1 MTYAIVG
8 FGSIGKALAKA
19 FARKN
24 IELVVASTQAPE
36 KIQSEATKIGTKIIA
51 KRVNEAIKANIIF
64 LAVPFTTH
72 KEVSSLL
79 PSWEG
84 KIIVDVTNAYGIPPS
99 QLNNQPSSKVI
110 ETAFKGAKFVKGF
123 NHLPAAT
130 LAKDPR
136 VGENGKRVIFLSSEN
151 KEAIEQISQLAS
163 QLGFAPIN
171 LGGISE
177 GGLLVQARGNVWG
190 HLIFKDLVKFD

>member
-24 IELVVASTQAPE
+24 IDLFVASTQAPE
-36 KIQSEATKIGTKIIA
+36 KIQSEATKIGSRIIA
-51 KRVNEAIKANIIF
+51 KKVNEAIKADIIF
-64 LAVPFTTH
+64 LAVPFTAF
-72 KEVSSLL
+72 KDVASLL

-99 QLNNQPSSKVI
+99 QLNDQPSSKII
-110 ETAFKGAKFVKGF
+110 EAAFQGAKFVKGF
-123 NHLPAAT
+123 NHLPSRI
-130 LAKDPR
+130 LAEDPEIN
-136 VGENGKRVIFLSSEN
+136 GNGKRVIFLSGEN
-151 KEAIEQISQLAS
+151 KEATEQIAQLAN

-171 LGGISE
+171 LGSLSE

-190 HLIFKDLVKFD
+190 HLIFKDLVKLD